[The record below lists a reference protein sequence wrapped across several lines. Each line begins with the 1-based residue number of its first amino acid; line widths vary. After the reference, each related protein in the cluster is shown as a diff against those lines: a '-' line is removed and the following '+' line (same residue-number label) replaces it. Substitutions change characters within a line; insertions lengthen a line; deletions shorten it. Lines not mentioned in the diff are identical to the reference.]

1 MDFVAKMIREISPVP
16 FIGPKT
22 WLIVGSAASKSFA
35 MAAKAKVKSAQFHS
49 LREGLPM
56 EVGKGDVCFLLNPSS
71 SSDYQAAKKLAQTNV
86 GAVVIINGFAKV
98 STVQSKRKLSYLF

>member
-1 MDFVAKMIREISPVP
+1 MDFVAKMIQNISPVP

-35 MAAKAKVKSAQFHS
+35 TAAKTRVKNAQFHS
-49 LREGLPM
+49 LREGIPM

-71 SSDYQAAKKLAQTNV
+71 SSDYQAAKKLAQTNNV

-98 STVQSKRKLSYLF
+98 RVTFH